1 MNCVEEMEDRQGD
14 DDEDDNGNDDE
25 EMEESV
31 QKIK

>member
-1 MNCVEEMEDRQGD
+1 MNCVEEMEDRQGE

>member
-25 EMEESV
+25 EMAESV